1 MLNSCAKKMINC
13 IVKPLFLVSFI
24 IYFAYNLSIMPES
37 PSKKR
42 KYRKNLLRVE
52 QFKNNMSRNERE
64 YYEPRKR
71 FIDKQ
76 SVKPSDEFFYQID
89 IILRGATLREKN
101 RWNIK
106 EIRKLEK
113 FLSMADDFQLHRY
126 FGTNEELYLGMKAS
140 KAIQSIKQEA
150 KLDENWRKKN
160 DPVFGHYLEH
170 KASKAEKEFYKKNK
184 ALFFKMET
192 GEELV
197 HFLKTQVPTNEP
209 QPINSKR

>member
-1 MLNSCAKKMINC
+1 MSNFILKS
-13 IVKPLFLVSFI
+13 LFLSAFVFF
-24 IYFAYNLSIMPES
+24 FAYSLSIMSES
-37 PSKKR
+37 HSKKR
-42 KYRKNLLRVE
+42 KYKKNLLRVE
-52 QFKNNMSRNERE
+52 QFKANMSQSERE

-89 IILRGATLREKN
+89 IILRGTTLREKN
-101 RWNIK
+101 RKNIR

-140 KAIQSIKQEA
+140 KAIQSIKQDA

-160 DPVFGHYLEH
+160 DPIFSHYLEH

-184 ALFFKMET
+184 ALFFKMES

-197 HFLKTQVPTNEP
+197 QFLQTQVPTNEP
-209 QPINSKR
+209 QPVNGKR

>member
-1 MLNSCAKKMINC
+1 MSNFILKS
-13 IVKPLFLVSFI
+13 LFLSAFVF
-24 IYFAYNLSIMPES
+24 YFAYSLSIMSES
-37 PSKKR
+37 HSKKR
-42 KYRKNLLRVE
+42 KYKKNLLRVE
-52 QFKNNMSRNERE
+52 QFKANMSQSERE

-89 IILRGATLREKN
+89 IILRGTTLREKN
-101 RWNIK
+101 RKNIR

-140 KAIQSIKQEA
+140 KAIQSIKQDA

-160 DPVFGHYLEH
+160 DPIFSHYLEH

-184 ALFFKMET
+184 ALFFKMES

-197 HFLKTQVPTNEP
+197 QFLQTQVPTNEP
-209 QPINSKR
+209 QPVNGKR